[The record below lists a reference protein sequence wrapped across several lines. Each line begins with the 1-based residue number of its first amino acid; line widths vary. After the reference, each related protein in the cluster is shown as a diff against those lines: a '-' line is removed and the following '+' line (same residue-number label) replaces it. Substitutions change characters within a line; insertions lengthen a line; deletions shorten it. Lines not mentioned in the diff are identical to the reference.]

1 MTVSGVILDKGS
13 LGRLLPMHLLVRRDG
28 LIVGH
33 GQTIG
38 KLINPAGKVFDI
50 FSDARPNS
58 VGSVLDV
65 MIDAARQSD
74 RFFLRLLASPQLT
87 LRGHA
92 IFTSTDEILVNLG
105 FGIEL
110 IRAVSRCD
118 LSDSDF
124 APPELAMELLFLH
137 EANRAVL
144 GQLSDFSRQ
153 LEEARAIAEVQAH
166 TDALTGLGNRRGL
179 DLVLSAAMLRKQ
191 PQDWHGDHDFALM
204 HLDLDG
210 FKQVNDLFG
219 HDAGDRVLCQVSET
233 LKDLIRSNDFLA
245 RVGGDEFVVVL
256 PGSFSTETLHQLA
269 RRIIAG
275 IEAIPVS
282 SGDRYQ
288 ISASIGMTL
297 SVFRPD
303 RTITQLLKDA
313 DTALYWSKNAGRGR
327 ATVFE
332 EEKTLHSDPKA

>member
-1 MTVSGVILDKGS
+1 
-13 LGRLLPMHLLVRRDG
+13 MHLLVRQDG

-33 GQTIG
+33 GQTIE
-38 KLINPAGKVFDI
+38 KLINPSGMVFDI
-50 FSDARPNS
+50 FSDARPHS

-65 MIDAARQSD
+65 MIEAAKQSD
-74 RFFLRLLASPQLT
+74 RFFLRLLAAPQLT

-92 IFTSTDEILVNLG
+92 VFTNTDEILINLG

-110 IRAVSRCD
+110 IKAVSRCD

-153 LEEARAIAEVQAH
+153 LEEARMIAEIQAH

-179 DLVLSAAMLRKQ
+179 DLVLSAAMLAKH
-191 PQDWHGDHDFALM
+191 PQDGVGDHNFALM

-210 FKQVNDLFG
+210 FKQVNDVFG
-219 HDAGDRVLCQVSET
+219 HDTGDRVLCEVSET
-233 LKDLIRSNDFLA
+233 LKELIRTDDFLA
-245 RVGGDEFVVVL
+245 RIGGDEFVVVL
-256 PGSFSTETLHQLA
+256 PGLFSSESLHQLG

-275 IEAIPVS
+275 IESIS
-282 SGDRYQ
+282 ISTGDRHQ
-288 ISASIGMTL
+288 ISASIGMTR
-297 SVFRPD
+297 SSARPD
-303 RTITQLLKDA
+303 RTIPQLLKDA
-313 DTALYWSKNAGRGR
+313 DTALYWSKNNGRRR
-327 ATVFE
+327 ATIFE
-332 EEKTLHSDPKA
+332 EESALHSGSQV